1 MPLSYQDV
9 MTADLSP
16 LLNASESWQKMGKRF
31 GELKGDYERNV
42 QRALANGNWQGA
54 SFTAHQNS
62 SIATASEYAAAST
75 EALAVADI
83 LAQAHT
89 ELARLQKA
97 VKDLVAEAEDKDY
110 KVDSA
115 GKATYVGFDKLSAA
129 EQDTLRRDPD
139 YPKLMAQA
147 QQTAQAW
154 TDGIAKAVHAVDETD
169 QSVQRALTRATID
182 HSAGSNGFGGFN
194 AHAEGTLA
202 KAGAPE
208 VSATKTDG
216 WEITTTGP
224 KADFTSTDSPSYGK
238 EGRFK
243 AYADLGH
250 VTAKRSLTDGSTDI
264 SVVADA
270 YAGARFTGNYGF
282 NNKGGGAATEVSIG
296 GRAMAEV
303 REDHGPMDYY
313 TRAEGFAG
321 GEAGLTA
328 KATKDEVSVGTKRFV
343 GAKAGMAGGFEI
355 AGIGIG
361 GTVEGWA
368 GEGAEGKWGYMRDPG
383 TGKWKIGAKGGA
395 AEFFGG
401 ATGVEITVDP
411 DKFTKAVGHAANAV
425 GHAAGS
431 VKNTV
436 RSWF

>member
-1 MPLSYQDV
+1 
-9 MTADLSP
+9 
-16 LLNASESWQKMGKRF
+16 
-31 GELKGDYERNV
+31 
-42 QRALANGNWQGA
+42 
-54 SFTAHQNS
+54 
-62 SIATASEYAAAST
+62 
-75 EALAVADI
+75 
-83 LAQAHT
+83 
-89 ELARLQKA
+89 
-97 VKDLVAEAEDKDY
+97 
-110 KVDSA
+110 
-115 GKATYVGFDKLSAA
+115 
-129 EQDTLRRDPD
+129 
-139 YPKLMAQA
+139 
-147 QQTAQAW
+147 
-154 TDGIAKAVHAVDETD
+154 
-169 QSVQRALTRATID
+169 
-182 HSAGSNGFGGFN
+182 
-194 AHAEGTLA
+194 
-202 KAGAPE
+202 
-208 VSATKTDG
+208 
-216 WEITTTGP
+216 
-224 KADFTSTDSPSYGK
+224 
-238 EGRFK
+238 
-243 AYADLGH
+243 
-250 VTAKRSLTDGSTDI
+250 
-264 SVVADA
+264 
-270 YAGARFTGNYGF
+270 
-282 NNKGGGAATEVSIG
+282 
-296 GRAMAEV
+296 MAEV